1 MDIAKDILNKDF
13 LLNYEGRIN
22 RQPYWMF
29 VLVMIGGAFVIGFL
43 SAFLGKLGTLIGVLY
58 NLAIIYP
65 SIIVQI
71 KRWHDRGK
79 SGWWCLI
86 NLVPVIGWIWGLVEC
101 GFLPGTP
108 GPNEYGPDPLGGS
121 SAPPV

>member
-1 MDIAKDILNKDF
+1 MDIAKDILNKEF

-29 VLVMIGGAFVIGFL
+29 LLVAVGVGFVLGIVGG
-43 SAFLGKLGTLIGVLY
+43 FLGKLGMLIGVLY
-58 NLAIIYP
+58 NLALIYP

-86 NLVPVIGWIWGLVEC
+86 NLVPVIGWIWAFIELGC
-101 GFLPGTP
+101 LPGTP
-108 GPNEYGPDPLGGS
+108 GSNEYGADPLGG
-121 SAPPV
+121 A